1 MIGQLEI
8 SGFKS
13 IEKVSMEFKQLNI
26 ICGENASG
34 KTSIIHAILLC
45 SQNEKDGN
53 SLDGKIIKI
62 GDYDELKNKNNSSAI
77 EITLKNGETKKTI
90 ICNENDD
97 ILSNFKYKITIIG
110 GQNAFKFE
118 DSIFYL
124 CSNRVGVVDTY
135 AKGDFLFGNDG
146 AETISFLYKNQ
157 DSFMN
162 NDYMESFKK
171 EYSESNIIENKKFIE
186 HVRFWIEKL
195 SDEDIY
201 IDSIRNTNQF
211 SLCFGNQFK
220 IRPINTGSGYSY
232 LLPIVVTCLG
242 IILLNK
248 KNATIIIENP
258 EIFLHPRAQLKLMHF
273 LSFCKNFMQIILET
287 HSEYIVKGALD
298 NNKNDTSVYVVAKN
312 KYGFTETTLFD
323 SNDFKTDS
331 YLEVLYRA
339 FGIATNDF
347 HNLLYG
353 ILNSKIVKIKKIKKN
368 SIIAF
373 DKYLYKIKGVRKKVW
388 KHKKKTYRTLPT
400 FIRNKID
407 HPDGYGNFSYDELVS
422 SIDFLLK
429 QL

>member
-13 IEKVSMEFKQLNI
+13 IGKVSMEFKQLNI

-77 EITLKNGETKKTI
+77 EITLKNGTTEKTI
-90 ICNENDD
+90 VCNKNYDAEVDFDNE
-97 ILSNFKYKITIIG
+97 ITIKG
-110 GQNAFKFE
+110 NQNAFKFE

-135 AKGDFLFGNDG
+135 TKGDYLFGNDG
-146 AETISFLYKNQ
+146 AEAISFLYKNK
-157 DSFMN
+157 DALIG
-162 NDYMESFKK
+162 NDYMIYFKR
-171 EYSESNIIENKKFIE
+171 KFRKSKVSKNRKFLE

-211 SLCFGNQFK
+211 SLCFGNQFR

-258 EIFLHPRAQLKLMHF
+258 EIFLHPRAQLKLMRF

-287 HSEYIVKGALD
+287 HSEYIIKGALD
-298 NNKNDTSVYVVAKN
+298 NNKKDTSVYVVAKN
-312 KYGFTETTLFD
+312 KDGFTKTTLFD

-347 HNLLYG
+347 HNLLYST
-353 ILNSKIVKIKKIKKN
+353 LNIKIVKIKQIKKD

-373 DKYLYKIKGVRKKVW
+373 DNYLNTIKGVRQKVW
-388 KHKKKTYRTLPT
+388 QFNDTTYNTLPT

-407 HPDGYGNFSYDELVS
+407 HPDGDGEFSYKELVS
-422 SIDFLLK
+422 SINFLLK